1 LEGETPIGVPRRDH
15 LDLPSRW
22 ILSRLNSLIQ
32 TVDRLF
38 ENYQYGE
45 AGRQILSFVW
55 DEMAD
60 WYVEVSKHSLY
71 GDDTESKSRTHA
83 VLCYVLDTS
92 LRLLHP
98 YMPFITE
105 EIWQAIPHEGEAL
118 IVAEWPQV
126 HEELI
131 DAESENAMQ
140 VLMELVVGI
149 RNTRNEYNVEPA
161 KRVAAIVAPGNLGEV
176 FENYAYV
183 FGRLCNVHEVNILA
197 NGGTPPDDAATIVA
211 ADVTLYL
218 PLSGMVDLDA
228 ERQRLEQE
236 LEDIDRQ
243 IQRIEGLMAN
253 DNFVQKAKPEVV
265 QRERD
270 RLEDLVASRV
280 AVTER
285 LAALKR

>member
-1 LEGETPIGVPRRDH
+1 
-15 LDLPSRW
+15 
-22 ILSRLNSLIQ
+22 LIQ
-32 TVDRLF
+32 TVDRLI

-60 WYVEVSKHSLY
+60 WYVEISKHLLY
-71 GDDTESKSRTHA
+71 GDDVGAKSRTNA

-118 IVAEWPQV
+118 IVAEWPRV
-126 HEELI
+126 DEKFI
-131 DAESENAMQ
+131 DPKAENDMQ
-140 VLMELVVGI
+140 VMMDLVVGI
-149 RNTRNEYNVEPA
+149 RNTRNEYNVEPG
-161 KRVAAIVAPGNLGEV
+161 KRVSATVAPGNMSDV
-176 FENYAYV
+176 FENYSYV
-183 FGRLCNVHEVNILA
+183 FGRLCNVHEVDIL
-197 NGGTPPDDAATIVA
+197 GGGATPPEDAATIVA

-243 IQRIEGLMAN
+243 IQRIEGMLAN

-270 RLEDLVASRV
+270 RLADLLASRV

-285 LAALKR
+285 LTALKR